1 MAYHT
6 RLKPKSIS
14 ALKTIGLSILLCH
27 VTRCTNFSVYRAT
40 PDQRS
45 AHPDR
50 QINLQIKPITAEG
63 SVHPRSNGSQ
73 PSAAP
78 MYHAT
83 VHIVAQSQSLS
94 LLSPAI
100 LSLIRSPNSGR
111 LKPPNYHRKVTRL
124 LYRKT
129 RPVSVFSLPYLAGK
143 RPRFSSATRSF
154 KSTILPHQP
163 STAIET
169 TVIRI
174 LSIISTRI
182 NHLLTG
188 NLAKKVYRLQQ

>member
-83 VHIVAQSQSLS
+83 VHTVAQSQSLS

-129 RPVSVFSLPYLAGK
+129 RPVSVFSLPYLAEKGRDFH
-143 RPRFSSATRSF
+143 RPPEASN
-154 KSTILPHQP
+154 Q
-163 STAIET
+163 
-169 TVIRI
+169 
-174 LSIISTRI
+174 
-182 NHLLTG
+182 
-188 NLAKKVYRLQQ
+188 